1 MVLMRLWAPKVD
13 FGSFS
18 QGSGGRN
25 VEQAF
30 EIAYILH
37 VLLAGS
43 AFAAFGVVEGWVIE
57 HS

>member
-25 VEQAF
+25 EEKDLEKAN
-30 EIAYILH
+30 ILH